1 MTSSGAMAGP
11 LRGWVAPLVVGRSE
25 LHGYRCVTRTDDDAG
40 AASSLEEVRSMNED
54 EVWPA
59 VDTHRRA
66 VVAMLERLTDAQ
78 WNQRSLCAE
87 WTVRDVA
94 GHLAWQQNIWTPATV
109 LGMLRA
115 RGNMDRAICDIAR
128 RHAQRPVE
136 QLIAQL
142 RRIIGTHR
150 AMPTLTPVEF
160 LIDILVHSQDIAVPL
175 RYPLDLP
182 PEPAAVAATRL
193 WTKDTLL
200 PGVKKLKAQ
209 RFVATDIDW
218 SVGQGPEV
226 RGPISAILLLF
237 SGRAVAVIDSGKV
250 VLAT

>member
-1 MTSSGAMAGP
+1 
-11 LRGWVAPLVVGRSE
+11 
-25 LHGYRCVTRTDDDAG
+25 
-40 AASSLEEVRSMNED
+40 MNED
-54 EVWPA
+54 EVWQA

-66 VVAMLERLTDAQ
+66 VVAMLEGLTDAQ
-78 WNQRSLCAE
+78 WKEPSLCDE

-109 LGMLRA
+109 LGILRA
-115 RGNMDRAICDIAR
+115 RGNMDRAIRDIAC
-128 RHAQRPVE
+128 RHARRPVE
-136 QLIAQL
+136 ELIAQI
-142 RRIIGTHR
+142 RGIIGTHR

-182 PEPAAVAATRL
+182 PQPAAVAATRL

-200 PGVKKLKAQ
+200 PGVKNLKPQ
-209 RFVATDIDW
+209 RFVATDTDW
-218 SVGQGPEV
+218 SVGQGPVV
-226 RGPISAILLLF
+226 RGPITAILLLF
-237 SGRAVAVIDSGKV
+237 SGRAAAVVDSGKV